1 MGDPLNW
8 DEFRIVR
15 AIAEAQSLTRAAE
28 RLGLNHST
36 LFRRLAAMEARLGH
50 KLFERERFGYRPTA
64 AGEDMAALANL
75 MGDTIAEFE
84 RRITR
89 SEVQVSGRVRLT
101 TVASIGLLV
110 LPPVLAALARAHPAL
125 HLEILLSDAVLD
137 MSHGA
142 ADIALRCLK
151 RPPPSSPS
159 SRCVAPLRWRIY
171 AAPEWVGPDG
181 AARPDARWVVPCE
194 QLGPVEGRRWID
206 RHVEPWR
213 QAASASSDILMAE
226 LAAQGVGLAL
236 LPTYIGAHKP
246 PLRSV
251 GDIGGEL
258 DGALWLVAA
267 EHALR
272 TPRVRTVFEWLGDEL
287 ERRRE
292 MFEGE

>member
-50 KLFERERFGYRPTA
+50 KLFARDRSGYRPTA

-84 RRITR
+84 RRVTR
-89 SEVQVSGRVRLT
+89 SEVPLSGRVRLT

-125 HLEILLSDAVLD
+125 HLEIMPSDAVLD
-137 MSHGA
+137 MTHGV

-151 RPPPSSPS
+151 GPPPSSLS

-171 AAPEWVGPDG
+171 AAPEWLGPDDVP
-181 AARPDARWVVPCE
+181 RPDARWVVPCE
-194 QLGPVEGRRWID
+194 QLGPLDARRWID
-206 RHVEPWR
+206 RHVEPSR
-213 QAASASSDILMAE
+213 HAATASSDLLMAE

-251 GDIGGEL
+251 GDVGGEL
-258 DGALWLVAA
+258 EGALWLVAA
-267 EHALR
+267 DHALR
-272 TPRVRTVFEWLGDEL
+272 TPRVRAVFDWLGDEL
-287 ERRRE
+287 ERRRAT
-292 MFEGE
+292 FEGE